1 MYIANRAFSVK
12 PKVQCFLLPYL
23 KINTMSNFFDI
34 DLIILYGT
42 LILLAAIKDINPWIF
57 FFSAIIAIIA
67 GIYIIISL
75 HYDIKIKKDQLKK
88 LKGGKE

>member
-1 MYIANRAFSVK
+1 
-12 PKVQCFLLPYL
+12 
-23 KINTMSNFFDI
+23 MSNFFDI